1 MSIKVVKL
9 PYVIENPLKI
19 YKYLENTNDIT
30 LRAIAPNIAPGIW
43 LLKVTLCFGINLYN
57 NKNTINVARIK
68 PISVNTCRN
77 ILIKGKISKMKN

>member
-30 LRAIAPNIAPGIW
+30 LRAIAPNIAPGSW

-57 NKNTINVARIK
+57 NKNTINVAKIK
-68 PISVNTCRN
+68 PSSVNIC
-77 ILIKGKISKMKN
+77 KNVLKFSRIPK